1 MKILDKF
8 VLILYSFFMLIISAI
23 ICLIVFKIISIDQIK
38 YCIEYVQKDTALVI
52 TIIAVA
58 IVCILLS
65 IRCLFFRKKKQI
77 KKSNTTEIL
86 LENESGRLL
95 ISKNAIENAARNIVK
110 ESLRLN
116 TDIKVTADIDP
127 ANNISIYIAVM
138 LDRALNVRDLT
149 LDLQLRIKNEI
160 KESFGLEVKQ
170 VNIKVDSDEK
180 EIDKLEK
187 ASQKEEAKIEAAAKK
202 EEARL
207 EAARKEAESAI
218 EVSKGN
224 NDNQVEIKEIDITN
238 IINNEDEKK
247 DTDNSDV
254 NS

>member
-1 MKILDKF
+1 MKILEKF
-8 VLILYSFFMLIISAI
+8 VLILYSFFMLIVSAI
-23 ICLIVFKIISIDQIK
+23 ICLILFKVISIDQIK
-38 YCIEYVQKDTALVI
+38 ECIEYVQKDTALVI
-52 TIIAVA
+52 TILAIA

-86 LENESGRLL
+86 LENEAGRLL
-95 ISKNAIENAARNIVK
+95 ISKNAIENAAKKIVK
-110 ESLRLN
+110 ESLHLN
-116 TDIKVTADIDP
+116 TEIKVTADIDP

-160 KESFGLEVKQ
+160 KNSFGLEVKQ

-187 ASQKEEAKIEAAAKK
+187 ANQKQEAKIEAAIKK
-202 EEARL
+202 EEAKL
-207 EAARKEAESAI
+207 EAAKKEAENVI
-218 EVSKGN
+218 EVSN
-224 NDNQVEIKEIDITN
+224 NDCN
-238 IINNEDEKK
+238 IQNPQENVAESSNDTIVQDDENNSE
-247 DTDNSDV
+247 V

>member
-1 MKILDKF
+1 MKILEKF

-23 ICLIVFKIISIDQIK
+23 ICLVVFKIISIDQIK

-52 TIIAVA
+52 TIIAIA

-95 ISKNAIENAARNIVK
+95 ISKNAIENAARKIVK

-116 TDIKVTADIDP
+116 TEIKVTADIDP

-160 KESFGLEVKQ
+160 KDSFGLEVKQ

-187 ASQKEEAKIEAAAKK
+187 ANQKEEAKIEAAAKE

-207 EAARKEAESAI
+207 VAARKEAENVI
-218 EVSKGN
+218 EVNKDD
-224 NDNQVEIKEIDITN
+224 NDNHVENKEIDITN

-247 DTDNSDV
+247 DTDNSEI

>member
-1 MKILDKF
+1 MKILEKF
-8 VLILYSFFMLIISAI
+8 VLILYSFLMLIVSAI
-23 ICLIVFKIISIDQIK
+23 VCLILFKVISIDQIK
-38 YCIEYVQKDTALVI
+38 ECIEYVQKDTALVI
-52 TIIAVA
+52 TIITIA

-95 ISKNAIENAARNIVK
+95 ISKNAIENAAKNIVK
-110 ESLRLN
+110 ESLHLN

-160 KESFGLEVKQ
+160 KNSFGLEVKQ

-187 ASQKEEAKIEAAAKK
+187 ANQKQEAKMEAAIKK

-207 EAARKEAESAI
+207 EAAKKEAESVI
-218 EVSKGN
+218 EISTNDSNIQNTQENVAESN
-224 NDNQVEIKEIDITN
+224 NDTIVQNDE
-238 IINNEDEKK
+238 NNSE
-247 DTDNSDV
+247 V

>member
-1 MKILDKF
+1 MKILEKF

-23 ICLIVFKIISIDQIK
+23 ICLVVFKIISIDQIK

-52 TIIAVA
+52 TIIAIA

-95 ISKNAIENAARNIVK
+95 ISKNAIENAARKIVK

-116 TDIKVTADIDP
+116 TEIKVTADIDP

-160 KESFGLEVKQ
+160 KDSFGLEVKQ

-187 ASQKEEAKIEAAAKK
+187 ANQKEEAKIEAAAKE

-207 EAARKEAESAI
+207 VAARKEAENVI
-218 EVSKGN
+218 EVNKDD
-224 NDNQVEIKEIDITN
+224 NDNQVENKEIDITN

-247 DTDNSDV
+247 DTDNSEI

>member
-1 MKILDKF
+1 MKILEKF
-8 VLILYSFFMLIISAI
+8 VLILYSFLMLIVSAI
-23 ICLIVFKIISIDQIK
+23 ICLILFKVISIDQIK
-38 YCIEYVQKDTALVI
+38 DCIEYVQKDTALVI
-52 TIIAVA
+52 TLLAIA

-95 ISKNAIENAARNIVK
+95 ISKNAIENAAKNIVR
-110 ESLRLN
+110 ESLHLN

-160 KESFGLEVKQ
+160 KNSFGLEVKQ

-180 EIDKLEK
+180 EIDKLERVN
-187 ASQKEEAKIEAAAKK
+187 QKEEAKLEAAIRKEESKLKAAKK
-202 EEARL
+202 E
-207 EAARKEAESAI
+207 AENII
-218 EVSKGN
+218 EVSNSIQSTQENVDDLGN
-224 NDNQVEIKEIDITN
+224 SEVIQ
-238 IINNEDEKK
+238 NNEN
-247 DTDNSDV
+247 NSEV

>member
-1 MKILDKF
+1 MKILEKF
-8 VLILYSFFMLIISAI
+8 VLILYSFLMLIVSAI
-23 ICLIVFKIISIDQIK
+23 VCLILFKVISIDQIK
-38 YCIEYVQKDTALVI
+38 ECIEYVQKDTALVI
-52 TIIAVA
+52 TIIAIA

-95 ISKNAIENAARNIVK
+95 ISKNAIENAAKNIVK
-110 ESLRLN
+110 ESLHLN

-160 KESFGLEVKQ
+160 KNSFGLEVKQ

-187 ASQKEEAKIEAAAKK
+187 ANQKQEAKMEAAIKK

-207 EAARKEAESAI
+207 EAAKKEAESVI
-218 EVSKGN
+218 EISTNDSNIQNTQKNVAESN
-224 NDNQVEIKEIDITN
+224 NDTIVQNDE
-238 IINNEDEKK
+238 NNSE
-247 DTDNSDV
+247 V

>member
-1 MKILDKF
+1 MKILEKF
-8 VLILYSFFMLIISAI
+8 VLILYSLLMLIVSAI
-23 ICLIVFKIISIDQIK
+23 ICLIIFKVITIDQIK
-38 YCIEYVQKDTALVI
+38 NCIEFVQSDTALVI
-52 TIIAVA
+52 TILAVS

-77 KKSNTTEIL
+77 KKSTTTDIL

-95 ISKNAIENAARNIVK
+95 ISKNAIENAAKNIVK
-110 ESLRLN
+110 ESLHLD
-116 TDIKVTADIDP
+116 TDMKVTADIDP

-138 LDRALNVRDLT
+138 LDRALKVRDLT

-187 ASQKEEAKIEAAAKK
+187 ANKKEEAKIEAAKK
-202 EEARL
+202 EEEAKL
-207 EAARKEAESAI
+207 EAALKEAENVI
-218 EVSKGN
+218 EVVNDDGN
-224 NDNQVEIKEIDITN
+224 NNDI
-238 IINNEDEKK
+238 
-247 DTDNSDV
+247 NS
-254 NS
+254 

>member
-1 MKILDKF
+1 MKILEKF
-8 VLILYSFFMLIISAI
+8 VLILYSFLMLIVSAI
-23 ICLIVFKIISIDQIK
+23 ICLIVFKVITIDQIK

-52 TIIAVA
+52 TILAIA
-58 IVCILLS
+58 IICILLS

-95 ISKNAIENAARNIVK
+95 ISKNAIENAAKNIVK
-110 ESLRLN
+110 ESLRLE

-187 ASQKEEAKIEAAAKK
+187 ANEKKEAKIEAAIKK
-202 EEARL
+202 EEAKL
-207 EAARKEAESAI
+207 EAARKEAENVI
-218 EVSKGN
+218 EIGN
-224 NDNQVEIKEIDITN
+224 NIEKNEENEIDVTN
-238 IINNEDEKK
+238 IINNTKENV
-247 DTDNSDV
+247 DTDNNEI

>member
-1 MKILDKF
+1 MKILEKF
-8 VLILYSFFMLIISAI
+8 VLILYSFLMLIVSAI
-23 ICLIVFKIISIDQIK
+23 ICLIVFKVITIDQIK
-38 YCIEYVQKDTALVI
+38 YTIEYVQKDTALVI
-52 TIIAVA
+52 TILAIA

-95 ISKNAIENAARNIVK
+95 ISKNAIENAAKNIVK
-110 ESLRLN
+110 ESLRLD

-187 ASQKEEAKIEAAAKK
+187 ANEKKEAKIEAAAKK
-202 EEARL
+202 EEAKL
-207 EAARKEAESAI
+207 EAAKKEAENVI
-218 EVSKGN
+218 EVSN
-224 NDNQVEIKEIDITN
+224 NDNGMENKEGNVTNISNQVEEDNNTN
-238 IINNEDEKK
+238 
-247 DTDNSDV
+247 NSEV